1 MMISYNSLLKVS
13 RIFIKDYFMKNF
25 KSALDR
31 FEAAKTNLRE
41 TLDAFDTKNNI
52 ASKEELKSLKEKN
65 LILNKTQS
73 EAKEKINKLIIKID
87 KILESK

>member
-1 MMISYNSLLKVS
+1 
-13 RIFIKDYFMKNF
+13 MKNF

-31 FEAAKTNLRE
+31 FETAKINLRE
-41 TLDAFDTKNNI
+41 TLDAFDTKNI
-52 ASKEELKSLKEKN
+52 LTSKEELKSLKEKH
-65 LILNKTQS
+65 LILKKTQS

>member
-1 MMISYNSLLKVS
+1 MMISYNSLLKES

-31 FEAAKTNLRE
+31 FESAKINLRE
-41 TLDAFDTKNNI
+41 RLDAFDTKNI
-52 ASKEELKSLKEKN
+52 MASKEELKSLKEKN
-65 LILNKTQS
+65 LILNKAQS

>member
-1 MMISYNSLLKVS
+1 L
-13 RIFIKDYFMKNF
+13 
-25 KSALDR
+25 
-31 FEAAKTNLRE
+31 
-41 TLDAFDTKNNI
+41 
-52 ASKEELKSLKEKN
+52 ASKKELKSLKEKN

>member
-1 MMISYNSLLKVS
+1 
-13 RIFIKDYFMKNF
+13 MKNF

-31 FEAAKTNLRE
+31 FESAKLNLRE
-41 TLDAFDTKNNI
+41 TLDAFDAKSI
-52 ASKEELKSLKEKN
+52 LASKEELKSLKEKN
-65 LILNKTQS
+65 LILKKTQS

>member
-1 MMISYNSLLKVS
+1 MMISYNNLLKES

-31 FEAAKTNLRE
+31 FEVAKTNLRE
-41 TLDAFDTKNNI
+41 TLDAFDTKNI
-52 ASKEELKSLKEKN
+52 LTSKEELKSLKEKH
-65 LILNKTQS
+65 LILKKTQS